1 MKILIMKKKKILNLI
16 IVLVLNVWG
25 AQQKKLVTV
34 EQTFILKMI
43 NVYEL
48 VNNIHCYLFYLY
60 FQHLSA

>member
-1 MKILIMKKKKILNLI
+1 MLIMKKKILNLI

-48 VNNIHCYLFYLY
+48 VNNIHCYLFYLN